1 MTLFRFLGRL
11 RRRMVVTSSKAAL
24 LRSICLLTI
33 GFIFHMICYRIFEQV
48 DWLTSMWVTWA
59 TFSTVGYGDVSA
71 GTLYGRLTTIAVGTA
86 GIAVLAS
93 FFTAFVEHKI
103 NLRDRRRF
111 GLMDNRFK
119 QAYVIFNF
127 SNVFQI
133 QTLLREIEFVESE
146 AKFCIVDGRL
156 NELPPE
162 LASQENICFVKG
174 RVLDQTTYERANL
187 TASKAVI
194 VFPVEPS
201 VPDSDATTQTIVHLV
216 ERFAGKQ
223 TRIIHILVDPNN
235 AFLFENLRSVPVQE
249 SFELFAVVQ
258 ECQDPFSSLVA
269 ERMLRNTEG
278 ANPHTVIPVKSVG
291 LTWEQL
297 QLQVIETGTR
307 LGINLNPLAL
317 IRGKEIRTCPDFN
330 ETIKTGDMLSILAHR
345 GFDWEKFEIEMTA
358 KT

>member
-1 MTLFRFLGRL
+1 MNIFLFLGRL
-11 RRRMVVTSSKAAL
+11 RRRVVMTASKAAL
-24 LRSICLLTI
+24 LRSVFLLTL

-71 GTLYGRLTTIAVGTA
+71 GTLYGRLTTIVVGTA

-103 NLRDRRRF
+103 SLRDQRRF
-111 GLMDNRFK
+111 GLMDNKFK

-127 SNVFQI
+127 PNVFQI
-133 QTLLREIEFVESE
+133 QMLLQEIGYVESE

-174 RVLDQTTYERANL
+174 RILDQATYKRANL

-201 VPDSDATTQTIVHLV
+201 VPDSDATTQTIVDLV

-223 TRIIHILVDPNN
+223 TRIIHILVDPSN
-235 AFLFENLRSVPVQE
+235 AFLFDKLRSVPIQE

-278 ANPHTVIPVKSVG
+278 ANPQTVIPIKSVG
-291 LTWEQL
+291 LTWAQL
-297 QLQVIETGTR
+297 QLQVIETGAR

-317 IRGKEIRTCPDFN
+317 IRGKEIRTCPDFS
-330 ETIKTGDMLSILAHR
+330 ETIKTGDKLSILAHH
-345 GFDWEKFEIEMTA
+345 GFDWEKFEVEMTS